1 MADTLN
7 ISRSHLILAICLPVA
22 VLIGFVLAEPLES
35 PSLVLMILVL
45 GVLMVPVLM
54 KWHHPLLICSWN
66 MMLNP
71 IFLPGRP
78 ELWMVLAEV
87 SLLFI
92 LLNRAVTYNGH
103 LNYSP
108 SITKALFFLTIVVVV
123 TAALSGGV
131 GFGMLGSAQFG
142 GRKYFYLLTAV
153 VGYFALSGRRIPRER
168 AGLYVAVFFLFG
180 LTAAVGDLVV
190 LAGPKFYFFLD
201 YFPTET
207 AAYQVES
214 EGTVGISIVR
224 YSGFAFGVTG
234 IYSYLLSRYGIRGV
248 LDWRRPWRL
257 LLLLGSLCVGMLGG
271 FRSTVIVFGMIGIIL
286 FWLEGLHRTWY
297 LAAVTAGIAISAGLA
312 LPNVQSLPLSVQ
324 RTLSFLPIDVDPVA
338 RQSAQA
344 SADWRLDLWRTVLP
358 DVPKYLIKGKGYA
371 IDPGELF
378 LAGDAEFRGWGGP
391 AAIVAGDYHSGPL
404 SVLIPFGLFG
414 LGGFLWFGFAAMRV
428 MYCNYR
434 YGDPALSHINGF
446 LLAAFAG
453 KFIFFFVIFGSL
465 FSDLA
470 VFAGLVGMSVSL
482 NGDLTAVRKQRESV
496 VKAPGGWHTNYR
508 NRQVNSA

>member
-168 AGLYVAVFFLFG
+168 AGLYVGVFFLFG

-234 IYSYLLSRYGIRGV
+234 IYSRICCRATVFAGSWTGGG
-248 LDWRRPWRL
+248 PGGCSM
-257 LLLLGSLCVGMLGG
+257 LLGSLCVGMLGG
-271 FRSTVIVFGMIGIIL
+271 FRFDRDR
-286 FWLEGLHRTWY
+286 FWDDWDNPLLVG
-297 LAAVTAGIAISAGLA
+297 GLA
-312 LPNVQSLPLSVQ
+312 PHVVS
-324 RTLSFLPIDVDPVA
+324 
-338 RQSAQA
+338 
-344 SADWRLDLWRTVLP
+344 
-358 DVPKYLIKGKGYA
+358 GG
-371 IDPGELF
+371 
-378 LAGDAEFRGWGGP
+378 GDGG
-391 AAIVAGDYHSGPL
+391 HRHL
-404 SVLIPFGLFG
+404 RG
-414 LGGFLWFGFAAMRV
+414 LGAPQCPESAVVGAA
-428 MYCNYR
+428 
-434 YGDPALSHINGF
+434 DLE
-446 LLAAFAG
+446 
-453 KFIFFFVIFGSL
+453 
-465 FSDLA
+465 FSAHRRGPGRATERPGQRGLA
-470 VFAGLVGMSVSL
+470 VGFVANGAAGRAKVP
-482 NGDLTAVRKQRESV
+482 D
-496 VKAPGGWHTNYR
+496 
-508 NRQVNSA
+508 